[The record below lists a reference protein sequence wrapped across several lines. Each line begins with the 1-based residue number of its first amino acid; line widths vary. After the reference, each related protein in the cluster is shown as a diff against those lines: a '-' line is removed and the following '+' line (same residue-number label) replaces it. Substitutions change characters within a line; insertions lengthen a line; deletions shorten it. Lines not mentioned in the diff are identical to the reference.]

1 MTYTPFIHKI
11 PSINTDNIYTDN
23 TIITS
28 SRINMPLISL
38 GFHSFIHRTKSAM
51 DIILKLETKKDFYNI
66 VNQFEHIIND
76 YKDDINSYSYI
87 SLPHSKDEPPILSQ
101 AFYKMWEILLMF
113 DIANEN
119 IVNTMIFT
127 EGSGSFIQAIIKF
140 REKFYN
146 ISKDKI
152 YYTTLPDKNEN
163 VLSIKMDKALID
175 YYPNLLFPINIT
187 KNKTINQID
196 LVIADGSIE
205 GIDENYQE
213 QESYVLIFTEILN
226 ALKIQAKNGN
236 FVLRIYETF
245 TLVTIKMIYLLTL
258 YYDEVIIYKP
268 YFSRNTSSEKY
279 VICKKFKYDQ
289 VKDKKFLNNKLDKLE
304 KTLEYMNTTRFIV
317 DIFPQFIPETNYLD
331 VFKYINILVANTQQI
346 IINKLVQY
354 IKSNNYFGDDYHMYR
369 ENQILATKWW
379 ISTYFVESKVDF
391 TKLVKDTIYY
401 NESELN
407 LFVKTLINF

>member
-1 MTYTPFIHKI
+1 MTYIPFIHKI

-87 SLPHSKDEPPILSQ
+87 SLPHSKDEPRILSQ

-113 DIANEN
+113 DIANGSL
-119 IVNTMIFT
+119 INTMIFT
-127 EGSGSFIQAIIKF
+127 EGSGSFIQAIIKY

-152 YYTTLPDKNEN
+152 YYTTLEADEN
-163 VLSIKMDKALID
+163 KKSIKLDKALID

-213 QESYVLIFTEILN
+213 QESYVLIFGEILN

-258 YYDEVIIYKP
+258 YYEEVIIYKP
-268 YFSRNTSSEKY
+268 YFSRNTISEKY

-289 VKDKKFLNNKLDKLE
+289 IKDKKFLNNKLDKLE

>member
-87 SLPHSKDEPPILSQ
+87 SLPHSKDEPRILSQ

-113 DIANEN
+113 DIANGSL
-119 IVNTMIFT
+119 INTMIFT
-127 EGSGSFIQAIIKF
+127 EGLGSFIQAIIKY

-152 YYTTLPDKNEN
+152 YYTTLEADEN
-163 VLSIKMDKALID
+163 KKSIKLDKALID
-175 YYPNLLFPINIT
+175 YYPNLLFSIN
-187 KNKTINQID
+187 KNKIINQMD
-196 LVIADGSIE
+196 LIIADGSIE

-213 QESYVLIFTEILN
+213 QESYVLIFGEILN

-258 YYDEVIIYKP
+258 YYEEVIIYKP
-268 YFSRNTSSEKY
+268 YFSRNTISEKY

-289 VKDKKFLNNKLDKLE
+289 IKDKKFLNNKLDKLE